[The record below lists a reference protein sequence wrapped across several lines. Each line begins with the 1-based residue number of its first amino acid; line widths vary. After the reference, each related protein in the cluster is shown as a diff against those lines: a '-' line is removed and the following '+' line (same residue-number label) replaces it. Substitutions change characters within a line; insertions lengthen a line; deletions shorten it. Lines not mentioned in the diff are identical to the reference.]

1 MPQRIRRERECSKT
15 DDERAHDLYWYYEAD
30 ACIQVCM
37 CVSVLFCLCLLL
49 CLCLVP
55 ASLSLSLARS
65 FSLHVY
71 MIHGCIHR
79 SMYRDRLAETAVSAF
94 SEATHQVK
102 AEDGATNQSGEK
114 AQHGVVMPEVMSASQ
129 IQQELLSITQ
139 AQALP
144 EDLANGLEQAEERGQ
159 GEYRGEGAEE
169 AEVKETED
177 LPEVEKSEE
186 LKELE
191 KLVSEHK
198 EGRKA
203 FNERLLAEQDAL
215 AAVTAR

>member
-1 MPQRIRRERECSKT
+1 MMSAHTTSTGIVRLVHVYEYVCVCLCSS
-15 DDERAHDLYWYYEAD
+15 ASAS
-30 ACIQVCM
+30 
-37 CVSVLFCLCLLL
+37 VSVSVS
-49 CLCLVP
+49 VP
-55 ASLSLSLARS
+55 ASLSLGSLARS
-65 FSLHVY
+65 FSLYVY

-102 AEDGATNQSGEK
+102 SEDGATIQSGEK
-114 AQHGVVMPEVMSASQ
+114 AHHGGVMPEVISASQ
-129 IQQELLSITQ
+129 IQQELLAITQ

-144 EDLANGLEQAEERGQ
+144 EDLANGLEQAEEG
-159 GEYRGEGAEE
+159 GRGECRGEEAEE
-169 AEVKETED
+169 AEVKETKD

-191 KLVSEHK
+191 KLVSEQK

>member
-1 MPQRIRRERECSKT
+1 MMSAHTTSTGIVRLVHVYEYVCVCLCSST
-15 DDERAHDLYWYYEAD
+15 SASAS
-30 ACIQVCM
+30 
-37 CVSVLFCLCLLL
+37 VSVS
-49 CLCLVP
+49 VP
-55 ASLSLSLARS
+55 ASLSLRSLARS
-65 FSLHVY
+65 FSLYVY

-102 AEDGATNQSGEK
+102 SEDGATIQSGEK
-114 AQHGVVMPEVMSASQ
+114 AHHGGVMPEVISASQ
-129 IQQELLSITQ
+129 IQQELLAITQ

-144 EDLANGLEQAEERGQ
+144 EDLANGLEQAEEG
-159 GEYRGEGAEE
+159 GRGECRGEEAEE
-169 AEVKETED
+169 AEVKETKD
-177 LPEVEKSEE
+177 FPEVEKSEE

-191 KLVSEHK
+191 KLVSEQK

>member
-1 MPQRIRRERECSKT
+1 MSVSAPRLMMSAHTTSTGIVRLVHVYEYVCVCLCSS
-15 DDERAHDLYWYYEAD
+15 ASAS
-30 ACIQVCM
+30 
-37 CVSVLFCLCLLL
+37 VSVSVSVS
-49 CLCLVP
+49 VP
-55 ASLSLSLARS
+55 ASLSLLSLARS
-65 FSLHVY
+65 LSLYVY

-79 SMYRDRLAETAVSAF
+79 SMYRDRLAETVVSAF

-102 AEDGATNQSGEK
+102 SEDGATIQSGEK
-114 AQHGVVMPEVMSASQ
+114 AHHGGVMPEVISASQ
-129 IQQELLSITQ
+129 IQQELLAITQ

-144 EDLANGLEQAEERGQ
+144 EDLANGLEQAEEG
-159 GEYRGEGAEE
+159 GRGECRGEEAEE
-169 AEVKETED
+169 AEVKETKD

-191 KLVSEHK
+191 KLVSEQK

>member
-1 MPQRIRRERECSKT
+1 
-15 DDERAHDLYWYYEAD
+15 
-30 ACIQVCM
+30 
-37 CVSVLFCLCLLL
+37 
-49 CLCLVP
+49 
-55 ASLSLSLARS
+55 
-65 FSLHVY
+65 

-102 AEDGATNQSGEK
+102 SEDGATIQSGEK
-114 AQHGVVMPEVMSASQ
+114 AHHGGVMPEVISASQ
-129 IQQELLSITQ
+129 IQQELLAITQ

-144 EDLANGLEQAEERGQ
+144 EDLANGLEQAEEG
-159 GEYRGEGAEE
+159 GRGECRGEEAEE
-169 AEVKETED
+169 AEVKETKD

-191 KLVSEHK
+191 KLVSEQK